1 MIRRR
6 SRQAFSPAE
15 LAAAAAIAAR
25 QLAAALA
32 VRGLAA
38 GTAGAA
44 EVLLLGVVRILVS
57 AESAAWW
64 SLGGAVVCAA
74 VQPANLITPGKILV
88 FSLIV
93 LQDA

>member
-44 EVLLLGVVRILVS
+44 EVLLLGVARILVS

-74 VQPANLITPGKILV
+74 VQPANLITPGKILD